1 MMDTIFLTL
10 LSLCLPASILI
21 IIAILF
27 RFVFKK
33 APKWLMG
40 VMWTIVALRL
50 VFPFQLESKLG
61 FLPSNA
67 SKVEALF
74 YGSEESD
81 SSSEVTYHYYEP
93 NTEDTTTYIIE
104 SNDYVPTENE
114 STVRDYLPN
123 EEIIVT
129 TDPTTVSDSSLWRR
143 NLFVRLQMIWLF
155 GVLVML
161 AYAVFSYVS
170 IRKKIR
176 TSIKLDAYDNVFEC
190 DEISTPFIL
199 GIFKPTIYIP
209 SGLDENT
216 VKNVLAHENSHI
228 KRLDHIRKQ
237 LGFIILAGYW
247 FNPLVW
253 IAYIL
258 FCKDIELACDE
269 KVISK
274 MSFDEKKSYASS
286 LLLCSAHKKLV
297 LAYPLAFGEVAVKT
311 RIKNI
316 FNYKTPALWV
326 IMIGIV
332 LCSAL
337 GFGFMTCKVNA
348 DEEIETT
355 IQDDVE
361 EIIIS
366 EDNIQKT
373 EEPIKVASYNQYYN
387 VSTKV
392 CKGKTFIETADGIYV
407 AEADGSRL
415 TLVTDGLYSLGA
427 AGKDGVYLCE
437 YIQKD
442 ERYQYNLAYLC
453 ADDYSIITLAENLDL
468 SNSNGVSHYSG
479 MYIEGKHLYVEG
491 ADCFIS
497 YNLRSDTEV
506 IEEGHEHNLI
516 YKDFTY
522 SAVYYAGLINAY
534 ISDRDEHAIGNL
546 NVEIADGNWN
556 VIEGVGDVML
566 TRYGALVKKAGS
578 DAIYNNVY
586 LVSYS
591 TGEEKLV
598 YDAQEHDGLYAG
610 YNTYDENGFYGL
622 QYQGEGKYSIIYC
635 TWDGEVKE
643 LYKFNTSEKVVGAQ
657 MAMSIV
663 DDWLYFNDLSSGTM
677 KRININ
683 NCSSCETIE

>member
-1 MMDTIFLTL
+1 MDTIFLTL

-316 FNYKTPALWV
+316 LNYKTPALWV

-337 GFGFMTCKVNA
+337 GFGFMTCKVKA
-348 DEEIETT
+348 DEETDAI

-407 AEADGSRL
+407 AEAGGSGF

-437 YIQKD
+437 YIEKD
-442 ERYQYNLAYLC
+442 GRYQYNPAYLN
-453 ADDYSIITLAENLDL
+453 ADDYSIITLEEDLDL
-468 SNSNGVSHYSG
+468 SNSNGAAHYSD

-491 ADCFIS
+491 ANCFTS
-497 YNLRSDTEV
+497 YYLRSDTE
-506 IEEGHEHNLI
+506 IMEEGTENNLI

-522 SAVYYAGLINAY
+522 SAAYSAGLINAY
-534 ISDRDEHAIGNL
+534 ISDRDEHAVGNL
-546 NVEIADGNWN
+546 NVEMPDGNWN
-556 VIEGVGDVML
+556 VIEGVSDVML
-566 TRYGALVKKAGS
+566 TSYGALVKKSMG
-578 DAIYNNVY
+578 DAMYNNVY

-591 TGEEKLV
+591 TGEERLV
-598 YDAQEHDGLYAG
+598 YDAQEHDGLYVG

-622 QYQGEGKYSIIYC
+622 QYQGDGKYSIIYC
-635 TWDGEVKE
+635 TWDGKVKE
-643 LYKFNTSEKVVGAQ
+643 LYRFSTPERVVGAQ
-657 MAMSIV
+657 MSMSV
-663 DDWLYFNDLSSGTM
+663 VGDWLYFYDFSSGTM
-677 KRININ
+677 KRISISD
-683 NCSSCETIE
+683 CDIIEAVR

>member
-1 MMDTIFLTL
+1 MDTIFLTL

-50 VFPFQLESKLG
+50 IIPFQFESSIG
-61 FLPSNA
+61 FLPNIGNRL
-67 SKVEALF
+67 ETF
-74 YGSEESD
+74 FIGNNESD
-81 SSSEVTYHYYEP
+81 SIVYVVEDNNEFVSSEIITHEYTP
-93 NTEDTTTYIIE
+93 NAVAPNKPD
-104 SNDYVPTENE
+104 DV
-114 STVRDYLPN
+114 VHDYLPN
-123 EEIIVT
+123 ETITVT
-129 TDPTTVSDSSLWRR
+129 PNNDDIPEAVTGRR
-143 NLFVRLQMIWLF
+143 KMMIRLQMIWLF

-316 FNYKTPALWV
+316 LNYKTPALWV

-407 AEADGSRL
+407 AEAGGSGF

-437 YIQKD
+437 YIEKD
-442 ERYQYNLAYLC
+442 GRYQYNPAYLN
-453 ADDYSIITLAENLDL
+453 ADDYSIITLEEDLDL
-468 SNSNGVSHYSG
+468 SNSNGAAHYSD

-491 ADCFIS
+491 ANCFTS
-497 YNLRSDTEV
+497 YYLRSDTE
-506 IEEGHEHNLI
+506 IMEEGTENNLI

-522 SAVYYAGLINAY
+522 SAAYSAGLINAY
-534 ISDRDEHAIGNL
+534 ISDRDEHAVGNL
-546 NVEIADGNWN
+546 NVEMPDGNWN
-556 VIEGVGDVML
+556 VIEGVSDVML
-566 TRYGALVKKAGS
+566 TSYGALVKKSMG
-578 DAIYNNVY
+578 DAMYNNVY

-591 TGEEKLV
+591 TGEERLV
-598 YDAQEHDGLYAG
+598 YDAQEHDGLYVG

-622 QYQGEGKYSIIYC
+622 QYQGDGKYSIIYC
-635 TWDGEVKE
+635 TWDGKVKE
-643 LYKFNTSEKVVGAQ
+643 LYRFSTPERVVGAQ
-657 MAMSIV
+657 MSMSV
-663 DDWLYFNDLSSGTM
+663 VGDWLYFYDFSSGTM
-677 KRININ
+677 KRISISD
-683 NCSSCETIE
+683 CDIIEAVR

>member
-1 MMDTIFLTL
+1 MDTIFLTL

-40 VMWTIVALRL
+40 IMWTIVALRL
-50 VFPFQLESKLG
+50 IIPFQFESSIG
-61 FLPSNA
+61 FLPN
-67 SKVEALF
+67 VGNRLEAF
-74 YGSEESD
+74 FIGNNESD
-81 SSSEVTYHYYEP
+81 SIVYVVEDNNEFVSSEIITHEYTPNSVAPNEP
-93 NTEDTTTYIIE
+93 D
-104 SNDYVPTENE
+104 DV
-114 STVRDYLPN
+114 VHDYLPN
-123 EEIIVT
+123 ETITVT
-129 TDPTTVSDSSLWRR
+129 PNNNDIPEVVTGRR
-143 NLFVRLQMIWLF
+143 EMMIRLQMIWLF

-176 TSIKLDAYDNVFEC
+176 TSIKLDSYDNVFEC

-348 DEEIETT
+348 DEEIDST
-355 IQDDVE
+355 IQDNVE
-361 EIIIS
+361 KIIIS

-407 AEADGSRL
+407 AEADGSRF

-442 ERYQYNLAYLC
+442 ERYQYNLAYLS

-497 YNLRSDTEV
+497 YYLRSDTEV
-506 IEEGHEHNLI
+506 IEEGPEHNLI

-556 VIEGVGDVML
+556 IIEGVGDVML